1 MSNTEEPEILTADD
15 SDREVTAKVNSQ
27 ELIAE
32 WEERIRRAEDIRVV
46 STLGAR
52 TDLGRVRDNNEDKY
66 EFFQPEEPDVL
77 SRKGSLYAVA
87 DGMGG
92 HSAGQIASELALKT
106 TIKSYYSDDSP
117 LLEESLRAAI
127 QQANALVY
135 DTSTAIAERAG
146 MGTTLTVLVVR
157 GDEAFVAHV
166 GDSRLYALRD
176 GVITQVTDDHS
187 WVNEQVKRGG
197 MTEREAMSSPY
208 RNVIT
213 RSVGNSPTVEVDI
226 FCRDVRVGDVFL
238 LCSDGVSG
246 LVEAEQV
253 RRAMA
258 EKSPSQA
265 AWELVDMALEA
276 GGHDNATVL
285 VLAIRDIVG
294 EKKPK
299 RGGLSALFGRK

>member
-1 MSNTEEPEILTADD
+1 MSSTEETGVSQVGD

-32 WEERIRRAEDIRVV
+32 WEERARKAQEVRVI
-46 STLGAR
+46 SMLGAR

-66 EFFQPEEPDVL
+66 EFFQPEDPDVL
-77 SRKGSLYAVA
+77 ANKGSLYAVA

-106 TIKSYYSDDSP
+106 AIKAYYADDSP
-117 LLEESLRAAI
+117 LLEESLRAAV

-135 DTSTAIAERAG
+135 DTAQAVADRAG
-146 MGTTLTVLVVR
+146 MGTTLTVLVIR
-157 GDEAFVAHV
+157 GEEAFIAQV

-176 GVITQVTDDHS
+176 STITQVTDDHS
-187 WVNEQVKRGG
+187 WVNEQVKWGG
-197 MTEREAMSSPY
+197 MTEREAMLSPY

-213 RSVGNSPTVEVDI
+213 RSVGNASTVEVDI
-226 FCRDVRVGDVFL
+226 FYRDLMPGDVFL

-246 LVEAEQV
+246 LVGPEQM
-253 RRAMA
+253 RKAMS

-265 AWELVDMALEA
+265 AWDLVDMALDA

-285 VLAIRDIVG
+285 VLAVRDIVG
-294 EKKPK
+294 EKKAK
-299 RGGLSALFGRK
+299 RTGFAALFGKG